1 MNKGSINNKRLVNTF
16 LKLASIK
23 SPSGNEKEIVDHVWK
38 ILSGLGLS
46 VDIDDSGKNYGSN
59 SGNITAFLKG
69 NDPDIMPIFLGAHLD
84 TVALN
89 GEVVPYIKNGIIKN
103 KNKNCIL
110 GGDDKV
116 AVAAIIEILR
126 YIVENNIKT
135 GNIYIIFTIS
145 EEIGVI
151 GAKYV
156 DMEKIGAKY
165 GFVFDSHGDI
175 GTIYNQAPYQ
185 NSIDAEFIGKA
196 AHAGIEP
203 EKGLNSIKAAAIA
216 ISNIRFGRLDQQTT
230 ANIGKIEGGM
240 ARNIVP
246 ASTRMLLEARSL
258 EESKLETVTAEM
270 MASLKSASTDTGC
283 RLKYELIREYDGF
296 TIMPEEIPLKIA
308 SDAIKKT
315 GIRPKIASSG
325 GGSDINVFNSKGK
338 RAVNLSSGMENVHT
352 DSEYVKISQ
361 LEKLAQLILEICK
374 SQYKN
379 RSHPVF

>member
-1 MNKGSINNKRLVNTF
+1 MSKKYINNKRLTDTF

-23 SPSGNEKEIVDHVWK
+23 SPSGNEKEIVGHVEE
-38 ILSGLGLS
+38 ILSGLGLK

-59 SGNITAFLKG
+59 SGNLTVFLKG
-69 NDPDIMPIFLGAHLD
+69 EDTDAMPIFLGAHLD

-89 GEVVPYIKNGIIKN
+89 GDVIPYCRDGIIKN
-103 KNKNCIL
+103 RNSDCIL

-126 YIVENNIKT
+126 CIVENNIKT
-135 GNIYIIFTIS
+135 GDIYIIFTIS
-145 EEIGVI
+145 EEIGVF
-151 GAKYV
+151 GAKYI
-156 DMEKIGAKY
+156 DMKKIGAEY

-185 NSIDAEFIGKA
+185 NSINAEFIGKA

-216 ISNIRFGRLDQQTT
+216 ISNIHFGRLDDETT
-230 ANIGKIEGGM
+230 ANIGKIEGGI

-246 ASTRMLLEARSL
+246 ERTVMMLEARSL
-258 EESKLETVTAEM
+258 VESRLEAITDEM
-270 MASLKSASTDTGC
+270 IASLKKASSDTGC
-283 RLKYELIREYDGF
+283 KLKYELTREYDGF
-296 TIMPEEIPLKIA
+296 KIGPEEIPLKIA
-308 SDAIKKT
+308 YDAIKNI
-315 GIRPKIASSG
+315 GIVPIVTSSG

-352 DSEYVKISQ
+352 NAEYVEIHQ
-361 LEKLAQLILEICK
+361 LEKLAQLVFEI
-374 SQYKN
+374 SISKN
-379 RSHPVF
+379 FNNQ

>member
-1 MNKGSINNKRLVNTF
+1 MSKGAINNKRLVDTF

-23 SPSGNEKEIVDHVWK
+23 SPSGNEKEIVDHVKK

-46 VDIDDSGKNYGSN
+46 VDIDYSGKKYGSN

-69 NDPDIMPIFLGAHLD
+69 DDPDIMPIFLGAHLD

-89 GEVVPYIKNGIIKN
+89 GEVMPYIKNGIIKN

-126 YIVENNIKT
+126 CIVENNIKT
-135 GNIYIIFTIS
+135 GNVYIIFTIS

-156 DMEKIGAKY
+156 DMDKIEAKY

-216 ISNIRFGRLDQQTT
+216 ISNIRFGRLDHGTT
-230 ANIGKIEGGM
+230 ANIGKIKGGM

-246 ASTRMLLEARSL
+246 ANTKMMLEARSL

-270 MASLKSASTDTGC
+270 MASLKNASTETGC
-283 RLKYELIREYDGF
+283 RLKYKLIREYDGF

-315 GIRPKIASSG
+315 GTRPKIASSG

-352 DSEYVKISQ
+352 NSEYVKIGQ

-374 SQYKN
+374 ANIKIGLI
-379 RSHPVF
+379 